1 MSQGNQSFLRFSLE
15 ESLWFQKG
23 QEVAELISVSLDPNI
38 TIQENEQ
45 YVTIRGSLELSGE
58 YKKHE
63 EAAADNG
70 DEITGAKFVHGIEER
85 EEGICEFIHR
95 FPVDITIPNNRIQS
109 VFDIDIQ
116 VDSFDYLF
124 PERSCMKLTADLT
137 ISGLYGEQQTS
148 PVEEEID
155 TEYEVLR
162 PVPYPF
168 FPHADTK
175 QSQPVFAEQESGL
188 LPEAKLERPDVTQQS
203 EPGRKKL
210 EPVRE
215 AKAAE
220 EKQEP
225 VLRFASDP
233 ADDVKTAAEK
243 EEADLYEPF
252 EAEARK
258 QPETA
263 AVQEMEQPAA
273 EKTGESPQVEKAP
286 EISFSAQRSEYTAP
300 STEELAEYKET
311 EEAGEAKEPENAQ
324 EAPPKQEEQAEATE
338 EAEENETPEDS
349 QVKKKKGSKKKSM
362 SLTEFFARK
371 EEEEEL
377 TKLKIC
383 IVQHGDTIDSLAER
397 YDVSTGTLLRVN
409 HLEAN
414 QDIYEGQ
421 VLYIPAAMA
430 GKR

>member
-23 QEVAELISVSLDPNI
+23 QEVAELVSVSLDPNI

-70 DEITGAKFVHGIEER
+70 KEITGAKFVHGVEER
-85 EEGICEFIHR
+85 DEGICEFIHR

-162 PVPYPF
+162 PVSSPF
-168 FPHADTK
+168 FTDAYGE
-175 QSQPVFAEQESGL
+175 QSQPALAGQ
-188 LPEAKLERPDVTQQS
+188 EAKLQPGVEQEQLEATQQS
-203 EPGRKKL
+203 EHGEENL
-210 EPVRE
+210 EPVLQSE
-215 AKAAE
+215 PAE
-220 EKQEP
+220 ETRQP
-225 VLRFASDP
+225 VLRLVSDP
-233 ADDVKTAAEK
+233 AENAKNGVAK

-258 QPETA
+258 QPETGTVHEA
-263 AVQEMEQPAA
+263 EQPTVEKVEQSLPV
-273 EKTGESPQVEKAP
+273 EKTP
-286 EISFSAQRSEYTAP
+286 EISFSAQRSEYVAP
-300 STEELAEYKET
+300 STEELSEYTST
-311 EEAGEAKEPENAQ
+311 EEQVEEEPEEAQ
-324 EAPPKQEEQAEATE
+324 ETPPKQEEQAEESEDESSE
-338 EAEENETPEDS
+338 EI

-371 EEEEEL
+371 EEEEH

-383 IVQHGDTIDSLAER
+383 IVQHGDTIDTLAER
-397 YDVSTGTLLRVN
+397 YDVSTATLQRVN
-409 HLEAN
+409 HLEAT
-414 QDIYEGQ
+414 QDVYEGQ
-421 VLYIPAAMA
+421 VLYIPVAMA